1 MMPVIS
7 QILLIMSLVLQI
19 VLLIHLFFVSI
30 KRHKEDKKYWKKQE
44 EISDEVLKHI
54 RLENANYNKLEE
66 GNKNENR

>member
-44 EISDEVLKHI
+44 EINNEILKYI
-54 RLENANYNKLEE
+54 KLKNANYNKLEE
-66 GNKNENR
+66 GDRNENR